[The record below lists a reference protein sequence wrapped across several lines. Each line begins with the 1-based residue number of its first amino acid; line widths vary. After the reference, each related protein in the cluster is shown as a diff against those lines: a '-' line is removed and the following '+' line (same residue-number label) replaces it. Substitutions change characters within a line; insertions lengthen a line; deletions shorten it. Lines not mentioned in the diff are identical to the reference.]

1 MKQVLIVT
9 FFTLTTGLSYAQD
22 KPVIIYDRNR
32 SMTVTRPSFPD
43 NQQMIVD
50 TGKLRQLL
58 LQGRKDN
65 GNALAMATF
74 SHNTSRGAVYKLP
87 VDNMPCLVPDMR
99 QVTTMPNKQSD
110 PAQHYNMPN
119 LYKPWKVVPDAQQ
132 VTPDK

>member
-22 KPVIIYDRNR
+22 KPVILYADRNS
-32 SMTVTRPSFPD
+32 SMTITHPSFA
-43 NQQMIVD
+43 D
-50 TGKLRQLL
+50 TSKLRQLL
-58 LQGRKDN
+58 LQEDKNN

-99 QVTTMPNKQSD
+99 RVTTIPNKQSD

-119 LYKPWKVVPDAQQ
+119 LYKPWKVIPDAQQ